1 MGPDEIVG
9 KKKRKAKN
17 WPAGSETISRSRMPK
32 MTSRLRNVTYEIP
45 RNPSWA
51 PGIAMGR
58 NRAPTRGSSVS
69 NIAAGKGQ
77 YQEVRVL
84 IQRKAWATLHW
95 KRPQATTDPDIPD
108 LREPAGAGEPPVTR
122 SPSDSGY
129 RQEMCDGPVLDDQH
143 RRGGEQD
150 PRAQKPSHRRI
161 SKVGRAMYRR
171 MPK

>member
-1 MGPDEIVG
+1 
-9 KKKRKAKN
+9 
-17 WPAGSETISRSRMPK
+17 MPM

-51 PGIAMGR
+51 PGIAIGR
-58 NRAPTRGSSVS
+58 NRAPTRGSSVN

-84 IQRKAWATLHW
+84 IQRKAWARLHW
-95 KRPQATTDPDIPD
+95 KRPQAITTQISRTSAIP
-108 LREPAGAGEPPVTR
+108 RETGEPPVTR
-122 SPSDSGY
+122 SPWRAVTG
-129 RQEMCDGPVLDDQH
+129 
-143 RRGGEQD
+143 RRCAMVPYWTISIAAVANKTHARE
-150 PRAQKPSHRRI
+150 KPSHRRI